1 MGQDYSQIKQ
11 YSDKTYAFKR
21 KNWKD
26 QIISN

>member
-1 MGQDYSQIKQ
+1 MGQDYPQIKQ
-11 YSDKTYAFKR
+11 YSDKTCEFKR